1 MPRIQTLPIL
11 LALLA
16 LLAPTAIAGTT
27 MPTYNRIQLGE
38 SARAEV
44 ENDLLVAVL
53 FAQAEGREAATP
65 ADEVNRLIDW
75 AVNLAKSHPE
85 VKVQTLNYQ
94 TQPVYTKDKIRA
106 WRVRQSLRL
115 ESRDSRVLGDLVGQL
130 QESLQMESLSYQV
143 SDELRRSHTE
153 SLTTTALQRFEARAR
168 HIAKTLGRSGYRI
181 VQIRIDDAHR
191 PPMPVARGMM
201 FEAAMADAAPAPA
214 RIEAGTSEITVSV
227 SGEIELSED

>member
-1 MPRIQTLPIL
+1 MPRIP
-11 LALLA
+11 ALLCLLL
-16 LLAPTAIAGTT
+16 LLAPFAGAGQTA
-27 MPTYNRIQLGE
+27 PTYNRVHLGE

-53 FAQAEGREAATP
+53 FAQSEGRDPAVP
-65 ADEVNRLIDW
+65 ADEVNRAMDW
-75 AVNLAKSHPE
+75 ALSLAKSHPE
-85 VKVQTLNYQ
+85 VKAQTLNYQ
-94 TQPVYTKDKIRA
+94 TNPVYTKDKIRA

-115 ESRDSRVLGDLVGQL
+115 ESRDSRVLGDLVGRL

-143 SDELRRSHTE
+143 SDEVRRSHTE
-153 SLTTTALQRFEARAR
+153 SLTTTALERFEARAR

-201 FEAAMADAAPAPA
+201 FESAMADSAPAPA
-214 RIEAGTSEITVSV
+214 RIEAGTSEIGISV
-227 SGEIELSED
+227 SGEIELTEN